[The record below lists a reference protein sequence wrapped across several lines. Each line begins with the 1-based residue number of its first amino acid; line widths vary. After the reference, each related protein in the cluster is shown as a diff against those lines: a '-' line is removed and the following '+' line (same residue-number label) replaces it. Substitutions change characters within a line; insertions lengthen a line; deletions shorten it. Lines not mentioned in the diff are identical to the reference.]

1 MYEYERLHRI
11 QRIQNRTPDMMGAT
25 TKRRAGKRR
34 AGNCRA
40 GKRRAENW
48 RAGKRRTL

>member
-1 MYEYERLHRI
+1 MFTLTLHSAKY
-11 QRIQNRTPDMMGAT
+11 GAT

-34 AGNCRA
+34 VENCRA

>member
-1 MYEYERLHRI
+1 MSKTFITIRHEKSHICSSL
-11 QRIQNRTPDMMGAT
+11 NGAT